1 MNCREFEELVDV
13 ESPEAAG
20 HAETCRRCATRLAE
34 RRWLAEALGDLS
46 KETGTLEAPARVEKA
61 VMRAFRERH
70 AVRRSRWPVW
80 AAAAA
85 LVAAGFLTGLW
96 FERPLPPPPA
106 VPVAAVPPAPAAPR
120 ALVRSEPARAVARV
134 VKRRPRPPQP
144 KAEVAT
150 EFIPLP
156 YGSDDLP
163 RLERPRLLRMRLPRT
178 ALWSVGLPMNVERAF
193 EPVKADVV
201 FDEDGMARAIRFVR

>member
-1 MNCREFEELVDV
+1 M
-13 ESPEAAG
+13 
-20 HAETCRRCATRLAE
+20 
-34 RRWLAEALGDLS
+34 
-46 KETGTLEAPARVEKA
+46 
-61 VMRAFRERH
+61 
-70 AVRRSRWPVW
+70 RRSRWPVW

-85 LVAAGFLTGLW
+85 LVVAGFLTGLW
-96 FERPLPPPPA
+96 FERGRCRRRPPRRWPPC
-106 VPVAAVPPAPAAPR
+106 PRRRRAAVR
-120 ALVRSEPARAVARV
+120 RSEPPRPVARAA
-134 VKRRPRPPQP
+134 KRRPRPPQP

-156 YGSDDLP
+156 YGSELP
-163 RLERPRLLRMRLPRT
+163 RLERPRMLRMRLPRT